1 EQASSYLLDAAEMT
15 TAIEDK
21 VFNGFYYYGIHVES
35 GLVSPDQHEEFL
47 NDGEQHHAELED
59 FLQGIQNGV
68 MFDDGS
74 NPLPNEDSAPADFDF
89 STMRPGR
96 IFTMAGEQYRYLENM
111 GSGNHMIIRND
122 AIRSV
127 NWYEKDDA
135 ITTWYDSLDSSV
147 QGIVRPVSNSF
158 DTGIV
163 PHNDV
168 TFEGDRWIPR
178 NLVGEVAGDITQV
191 DTSGTPQA
199 FHLSLADMERLT
211 GEGRAFPSRFQRGT
225 PALGWWWLR
234 TPATS
239 TQAWLIS
246 NTGFLTGYLLNTM
259 RTVNGGIRPA
269 LIINPSTT

>member
-1 EQASSYLLDAAEMT
+1 
-15 TAIEDK
+15 
-21 VFNGFYYYGIHVES
+21 
-35 GLVSPDQHEEFL
+35 
-47 NDGEQHHAELED
+47 
-59 FLQGIQNGV
+59 
-68 MFDDGS
+68 
-74 NPLPNEDSAPADFDF
+74 
-89 STMRPGR
+89 
-96 IFTMAGEQYRYLENM
+96 
-111 GSGNHMIIRND
+111 MIIRNN

-178 NLVGEVAGDITQV
+178 DLVGEVAGDITQV

-211 GEGRAFPSRFQRGT
+211 GEDRAFPSRFQRGT